1 MEQYWFVVALL
12 CSLLNAVLVYTNQI
26 FKLEGALFMIFRGA
40 GQFLALLP
48 FVMFFHPIHNMIFYV
63 LCSVQGC
70 LIAFNDY
77 RLFRS
82 SKAFGAEVT
91 GSLQPFT
98 IGLIF
103 MLWLVVNP
111 GDLLAMLK
119 APLHLAMVMA
129 CLAGITFSIVK
140 MKNAK
145 TSSRAM
151 KYLLPCLVLLS
162 INDVINKESMML
174 GAENLVSAI
183 YFYCLITAFVSGG
196 INLFVY
202 LKKHQ
207 FTELLNPQHHGKAAL
222 IICLIT
228 LSMITKNYAMYL
240 APNPAYVSALIFLYP
255 LWIVL
260 GNMFYRHLGG
270 HIACASV
277 PLSTV
282 MVLLISVIGLI
293 LLK

>member
-1 MEQYWFVVALL
+1 MEQYWFIVAIF
-12 CSLLNAVLVYTNQI
+12 CSLLNAVFVYTNQI
-26 FKLEGALFMIFRGA
+26 FKLEGALFMVFRGV

-48 FVMFFHPIHNMIFYV
+48 FVMLFQPIHNMVFYV

-82 SKAFGAEVT
+82 SKAFGAEIT
-91 GSLQPFT
+91 GSLQPLT

-103 MLWLVVNP
+103 VLWLVVNP
-111 GDLLAMLK
+111 ADLLAMLET
-119 APLHLAMVMA
+119 PLHLAMVMT
-129 CLAGITFSIVK
+129 CLAGITFSIIK

-151 KYLLPCLVLLS
+151 KYLLPSLVLLS
-162 INDVINKESMML
+162 INDVINKESMMH

-202 LKKHQ
+202 LKKHK
-207 FTELLNPQHHGKAAL
+207 FAELLNPKYHGKAAF
-222 IICLIT
+222 IIFLVTI
-228 LSMITKNYAMYL
+228 SMIAKNFAMYL

-255 LWIVL
+255 LWIVS
-260 GNMFYRHLGG
+260 GNMLYRHLGG

-277 PLSTV
+277 RLSTIS
-282 MVLLISVIGLI
+282 MLLTSVIGLI